1 MFERWF
7 IDTFRIIKANITTN
21 FMFYVCINDVLW
33 NEIGWAETF
42 AFVKNIW
49 KCCVISND
57 CISRVETLNF
67 IINVS
72 CSTVLNACIDNWSQ
86 NNGIFLEHRL
96 LALLNQSFGL
106 PEISGEMRLTFLEP
120 NLNYFI
126 YISFA
131 LQWL

>member
-21 FMFYVCINDVLW
+21 FMFYVCIIDVLW
-33 NEIGWAETF
+33 HEIEWAETF
-42 AFVKNIW
+42 AFVSNIW
-49 KCCVISND
+49 KCCIISND
-57 CISRVETLNF
+57 RISRVETLNF

-72 CSTVLNACIDNWSQ
+72 CSSILNACIDNWSQ
-86 NNGIFLEHRL
+86 NNSIFLEHRL
-96 LALLNQSFGL
+96 VALLNQSFGL